1 MIPCRSGAT
10 FFNLNLTRFL
20 CTHPRSA
27 CCGAFDQLSTGL
39 FYLLGI
45 GASFCGVGGFLLCL
59 LQYSTVSQV
68 LAWFWSKK
76 SYRANDDDECYGD
89 IILGI
94 ITHL

>member
-1 MIPCRSGAT
+1 MIPCRSGAI

-45 GASFCGVGGFLLCL
+45 GASFCGVGGFCCVC
-59 LQYSTVSQV
+59 YNTVRFHG
-68 LAWFWSKK
+68 FWLDFGQKK
-76 SYRANDDDECYGD
+76 VTEQMMMTNVMG
-89 IILGI
+89 ILF
-94 ITHL
+94 LV